1 MPSLDDLRKRIK
13 SVKSTQKITKAMKM
27 VAAAK
32 LRKAQENAEK
42 GRPYSEKMNNIILN
56 LSNSITDKENA
67 PKLLVGTDNEKVH
80 LCIVLTAD
88 RGLCGGFNSNIVKKA
103 KPFFEKIKS
112 EGKSLQIIT
121 VGSKGYDQLKRVYGS
136 QIIEKI
142 SFKDS
147 KVANYLDAEIVGK
160 KIIELRK
167 WNTNFRGEFLIH
179 APIKI
184 RIEDCKRL
192 KINKKL
198 VTGAIIGKA
207 ELYEVKKYN
216 SVKEIKADQKFHLA
230 SKNFHDKTFGFML
243 KNIKSFR
250 IPIPWKGQLGFFEV
264 DLPKTKIKNKEIV
277 TDIIDEEYRYQ
288 WIGHH

>member
-1 MPSLDDLRKRIK
+1 MKCLSVSQPFADL
-13 SVKSTQKITKAMKM
+13 
-27 VAAAK
+27 
-32 LRKAQENAEK
+32 
-42 GRPYSEKMNNIILN
+42 II
-56 LSNSITDKENA
+56 S
-67 PKLLVGTDNEKVH
+67 
-80 LCIVLTAD
+80 
-88 RGLCGGFNSNIVKKA
+88 
-103 KPFFEKIKS
+103 
-112 EGKSLQIIT
+112 
-121 VGSKGYDQLKRVYGS
+121 
-136 QIIEKI
+136 
-142 SFKDS
+142 
-147 KVANYLDAEIVGK
+147 GK

-230 SKNFHDKTFGFML
+230 SKNFHGKTFGFML
-243 KNIKSFR
+243 KNMKSFR
-250 IPIPWKGQLGFFEV
+250 IPISCKGKLGFFEIDFPKIEIKDR
-264 DLPKTKIKNKEIV
+264 DLV

>member
-1 MPSLDDLRKRIK
+1 MKCLSVSQPFADL
-13 SVKSTQKITKAMKM
+13 
-27 VAAAK
+27 
-32 LRKAQENAEK
+32 
-42 GRPYSEKMNNIILN
+42 II
-56 LSNSITDKENA
+56 S
-67 PKLLVGTDNEKVH
+67 
-80 LCIVLTAD
+80 
-88 RGLCGGFNSNIVKKA
+88 
-103 KPFFEKIKS
+103 
-112 EGKSLQIIT
+112 
-121 VGSKGYDQLKRVYGS
+121 
-136 QIIEKI
+136 
-142 SFKDS
+142 
-147 KVANYLDAEIVGK
+147 GK

-207 ELYEVKKYN
+207 ELYKVKKYN

-230 SKNFHDKTFGFML
+230 SKNFHGKTFGFML
-243 KNIKSFR
+243 KNVKSFR
-250 IPIPWKGQLGFFEV
+250 IPISCKGKLGFFEINFPKIEIKDR
-264 DLPKTKIKNKEIV
+264 DLV